1 MHSLMSINFKF
12 MEYTP
17 EELIEIT
24 KDNKYMDGFEIYINF
39 SKPEEIAYLHELVNT
54 CKLHN
59 KILQIHGDSS
69 LPMDKQ
75 KEYCDMIMKISDILG
90 YRISMVLHSISDED
104 KSIAIEKTTNYMK
117 EITNYIDTDKIRIGL
132 ENLNDIELTDRLD
145 KDEITPIVCN
155 NERLF
160 FTYDIGHE
168 IADYGNVTN
177 ILWAMAEQISNVHI
191 HTFDCDYDDG
201 YDHKPIYKDD
211 EHWQNIIKAILYLKS
226 QNYQGNIVFEYDVME
241 CLGETL
247 KDKIKN
253 YADSMD
259 YVAERFK

>member
-1 MHSLMSINFKF
+1 MNSLMSINFKF
-12 MEYTP
+12 MEFSP

-24 KDNKYMDGFEIYINF
+24 KDNKYMDGFEIYIDVD
-39 SKPEEIAYLHELVNT
+39 KPEEVEYLHKLVDT

-59 KILQIHGDSS
+59 KILQIHGNSS

-75 KEYCDMIMKISDILG
+75 KAFCDMVMKISDILG
-90 YRISMVLHSISDED
+90 YRISLVLHSLTDDD
-104 KSIAIEKTTNYMK
+104 KNVAIEETDAYMK
-117 EITNYIDTDKIRIGL
+117 EITDYIDTNKIRIGL
-132 ENLNDIELTDRLD
+132 ENLNDMEFLDRLD

-160 FTYDIGHE
+160 FTYDVGHE

-177 ILWAMAEQISNVHI
+177 IIDAMVDQMSNVHI
-191 HTFDCDYDDG
+191 HTFDDKYDDG

-211 EHWQNIIKAILYLKS
+211 EHWQNIIKAILFLKNK
-226 QNYQGNIVFEYDVME
+226 NYQGNIVFEYDVME
-241 CLGETL
+241 CIGNTL
-247 KDKIKN
+247 KDNIKN